1 MKLLTQFV
9 DPADAAAANA
19 RLHAAGI
26 MTETGSVDPH
36 IMQPSKTGTVRIG
49 LWVVFDDQFDDAV
62 MLLQDPDH
70 VPKRRISR
78 QQMNAASTAAGRQS
92 RGRDR
97 RSLYHLIGIVIGIC
111 LLGVVL
117 LLASKGLY

>member
-9 DPADAAAANA
+9 DPADAAEANT
-19 RLHAAGI
+19 RLRAAGI

-36 IMQPSKTGTVRIG
+36 IMKPSKSGAVRIG

-62 MLLQDPDH
+62 ILLQNPDH
-70 VPKRRISR
+70 VPTRRISAEE
-78 QQMNAASTAAGRQS
+78 MKAAHAAGGRQF
-92 RGRDR
+92 RRRDR
-97 RSLYHLIGIVIGIC
+97 RSLYRLIGIVIGIC
-111 LLGVVL
+111 LLGIVV